1 MNSAESQLE
10 MGHKIQ
16 RSDATSVMRPVGS
29 ESKREPNTT
38 TASQAESR
46 LAAEKR
52 TLEMMANGPLFRGP
66 ERFVCLHGCSRLPL
80 ISMICLRD
88 GEWLSP
94 EAIPPD
100 IETHWIEVCACALE
114 TNRMNG
120 SGEC

>member
-1 MNSAESQLE
+1 
-10 MGHKIQ
+10 MGRLSEVLNDLCASI
-16 RSDATSVMRPVGS
+16 DAH
-29 ESKREPNTT
+29 
-38 TASQAESR
+38 A
-46 LAAEKR
+46 
-52 TLEMMANGPLFRGP
+52 
-66 ERFVCLHGCSRLPL
+66 CPL

-100 IETHWIEVCACALE
+100 IETHRIEVCACALE

>member
-1 MNSAESQLE
+1 VPPL
-10 MGHKIQ
+10 
-16 RSDATSVMRPVGS
+16 
-29 ESKREPNTT
+29 
-38 TASQAESR
+38 R
-46 LAAEKR
+46 L
-52 TLEMMANGPLFRGP
+52 TLAL
-66 ERFVCLHGCSRLPL
+66 L